1 MGQVAHLQKLN
12 EKYFDKGLRI
22 IAVTKEA
29 TGLVENMV
37 VEQRGGKYWIASDPG
52 GETMASYTQPGRL
65 GIPHAYLID
74 ASGNVVSEGVP
85 SEGKI
90 EELLESTFDPS
101 LGRDLHKALKA
112 PVKSY
117 RKGQYGK
124 AYAAAAKSLEGED
137 NALVADARYLRKRC
151 EDVAAFQQKM
161 IESSVKAKD
170 FTTAYTD
177 LADAPKAFAGMEIAT
192 WAAEKKKAL
201 DADEAVQIEVKA
213 WKSYGKAQ
221 KKQASAKG
229 KAKKMGPARKAYQ
242 SVMKKY
248 PGTRA
253 AKMAESALKSLP
265 SAR

>member
-22 IAVTKEA
+22 VAVTKEA
-29 TGLVENMV
+29 PGLVENMV

-85 SEGKI
+85 SDGQI
-90 EELLESTFDPS
+90 EALLADTFDVA

-117 RKGQYGK
+117 EKGQYGK
-124 AYAAAAKSLEGED
+124 AYAAAAKSLENED

-170 FTTAYTD
+170 FATAY
-177 LADAPKAFAGMEIAT
+177 ADIASAPKAFAGMEIAT
-192 WAAEKKKAL
+192 WAVTKKKEL
-201 DADEAVQIEVKA
+201 DADESVQVEVKA
-213 WKSYGKAQ
+213 WSALEKAR

-242 SVMKKY
+242 SVVKKY

-253 AKMAESALKSLP
+253 AKMAESAIKALP
-265 SAR
+265 KK